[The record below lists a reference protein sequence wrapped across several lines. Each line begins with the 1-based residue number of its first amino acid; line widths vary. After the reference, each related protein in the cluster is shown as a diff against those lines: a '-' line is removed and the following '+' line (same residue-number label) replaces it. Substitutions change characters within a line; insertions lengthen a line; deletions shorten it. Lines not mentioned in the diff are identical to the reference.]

1 MSKKIQFFIKRI
13 FDIVISF
20 IGLIVLFP
28 IILLVA
34 LLIRINLGSPVI
46 FKQERPGYKQKSFF
60 VYKFRTMNNKKDEFG
75 NLLPDSERLTSFG
88 KIIRKLSLD
97 ELPQLINV
105 LKGDMSLVGP
115 RPLLVRYLP
124 YYKERELIRFN
135 VKPGITG
142 LAQINGRNTVSW
154 DERFKYDIYYVENY
168 NLFLDIKIL
177 FLTFSK
183 VFKSDGVISAPNTL
197 MKSLDREREGVISE

>member
-75 NLLPDSERLTSFG
+75 DLLPDSERLTSFG

-105 LKGDMSLVGP
+105 LKGDMSLIGP

-124 YYKERELIRFN
+124 YYKEYELVRFD
-135 VKPGITG
+135 VRPGITG

-177 FLTFSK
+177 FLTFLK

-197 MKSLDREREGVISE
+197 MKSLDHEREGTISE

>member
-1 MSKKIQFFIKRI
+1 M
-13 FDIVISF
+13 
-20 IGLIVLFP
+20 
-28 IILLVA
+28 
-34 LLIRINLGSPVI
+34 I

-60 VYKFRTMNNKKDEFG
+60 VYKFRTMNNKKDELG

-124 YYKERELIRFN
+124 YYKECEFIRFD

-197 MKSLDREREGVISE
+197 MKSLDCEREGVISE

>member
-88 KIIRKLSLD
+88 EIIRKLSLD

>member
-60 VYKFRTMNNKKDEFG
+60 VYKFRTMNNKKDEIG

-177 FLTFSK
+177 FLTFLK

-197 MKSLDREREGVISE
+197 MKSLDHEREGTISE

>member
-34 LLIRINLGSPVI
+34 LSIRINLGSPVI

-60 VYKFRTMNNKKDEFG
+60 VYKFRTMNNKKDELG

-124 YYKERELIRFN
+124 YYKECEFIRFD

-197 MKSLDREREGVISE
+197 MKSLDCEREGVISE

>member
-60 VYKFRTMNNKKDEFG
+60 VYKFRTMNNKKDEIG

-88 KIIRKLSLD
+88 EIIRKLSLD

>member
-75 NLLPDSERLTSFG
+75 DLLPDSERLTSFG

>member
-60 VYKFRTMNNKKDEFG
+60 VYKFRTMNNKKDEIG

>member
-1 MSKKIQFFIKRI
+1 MQFFIKRI

-60 VYKFRTMNNKKDEFG
+60 VYKFRTMNNKKDEIG

>member
-1 MSKKIQFFIKRI
+1 
-13 FDIVISF
+13 
-20 IGLIVLFP
+20 
-28 IILLVA
+28 
-34 LLIRINLGSPVI
+34 
-46 FKQERPGYKQKSFF
+46 
-60 VYKFRTMNNKKDEFG
+60 MNNKKDEIG

>member
-105 LKGDMSLVGP
+105 LKGDMSLIGP

-124 YYKERELIRFN
+124 YYKECELVRFD

-177 FLTFSK
+177 FLTFLK

-197 MKSLDREREGVISE
+197 MKSLDHEREGTISE